1 MLYASLLLPET
12 FTFAAMIVLLL
23 IILSCVFG
31 TAVQAQGFFS
41 GSFQSNTNFFIRD
54 SAIGAANLPH
64 YDNFKVGTDAW
75 LNLSYNNEKYGL
87 EVGARLD
94 FLYNTILWVPTNP
107 QTNGGLGIVY
117 IKKKVKDVTITGGY
131 FYDQIASGIIYRSW
145 EERPLGIDNALLG
158 ARVQYDFKDYLKVK
172 AFTGVQK
179 NRFTIYKQLLTGFN
193 AEGNVS
199 IKDKVR
205 LQPGVGFLNRSMDR
219 ESMDLL
225 VSRIETLD
233 SAQRFIPKFNVYALT
248 FYNTLT
254 AGNFSW
260 YIEGA
265 FKTREA
271 VRGYNDILYN
281 KPGNII
287 YTTLN
292 YSQKGLGI
300 TFAFKRTEYFSM
312 RISPNDYNAQGIFQ
326 GLMNFLPPV
335 SKQHSMRL
343 PARYFAPSQ
352 DQQEL
357 AFGADVTYSPN
368 KKMSFN
374 FNGSYIRDFI
384 KGTPVVEAKLK
395 DTDTMLTPVRN
406 YFAEGFVSGIF
417 KPMRTLEVE
426 VGFQYVRYNRLLY
439 LNEGNVTVDAYSPF
453 AEVSYRFNKKMS
465 VRMEVQYQHV
475 AKDFG
480 QWIYGLLE
488 FNVAPRWSVAVSDM
502 WNFKPNPENPV
513 PSARKGNHYYSAFL
527 AFTHHAHRFSINYV
541 KQVEGIV
548 CTGGVCRFEP
558 AFSGV
563 KVAITSTF

>member
-1 MLYASLLLPET
+1 
-12 FTFAAMIVLLL
+12 MIVLLL

-233 SAQRFIPKFNVYALT
+233 SSQRFIPKFNVYALT

-395 DTDTMLTPVRN
+395 DTDTTLTPVRN

-488 FNVAPRWSVAVSDM
+488 FNVAPR
-502 WNFKPNPENPV
+502 
-513 PSARKGNHYYSAFL
+513 
-527 AFTHHAHRFSINYV
+527 
-541 KQVEGIV
+541 
-548 CTGGVCRFEP
+548 
-558 AFSGV
+558 
-563 KVAITSTF
+563 

>member
-233 SAQRFIPKFNVYALT
+233 SAQRFVPKFNVYALT

-357 AFGADVTYSPN
+357 AFGADITYSPN

-488 FNVAPRWSVAVSDM
+488 FNIAPRWSLAVSDM

>member
-1 MLYASLLLPET
+1 
-12 FTFAAMIVLLL
+12 MIVLLL

-233 SAQRFIPKFNVYALT
+233 SAQRFVPKFNVYALT

-357 AFGADVTYSPN
+357 AFGADITYSPN

-488 FNVAPRWSVAVSDM
+488 FNIAPRWSLAVSDM

>member
-1 MLYASLLLPET
+1 
-12 FTFAAMIVLLL
+12 MIVLLL

-233 SAQRFIPKFNVYALT
+233 SAQRFVPKFNVYALT

-357 AFGADVTYSPN
+357 AFGADITYSPN

>member
-233 SAQRFIPKFNVYALT
+233 SAQRFVPKFNVYALT

-357 AFGADVTYSPN
+357 AFGADITYSPN

>member
-1 MLYASLLLPET
+1 
-12 FTFAAMIVLLL
+12 MIVLLL

-488 FNVAPRWSVAVSDM
+488 FNVAPRWSLAVSDM

>member
-1 MLYASLLLPET
+1 VLYASLLLPET

-488 FNVAPRWSVAVSDM
+488 FNVAPRWSLAVSDM

>member
-488 FNVAPRWSVAVSDM
+488 FNVAPRWSLAVSDM

>member
-1 MLYASLLLPET
+1 
-12 FTFAAMIVLLL
+12 MIVLLL

-233 SAQRFIPKFNVYALT
+233 SAQRFVPKFNVYALT

-357 AFGADVTYSPN
+357 AFGADITYSPN

-488 FNVAPRWSVAVSDM
+488 FNVAPRWSLAVSDM

>member
-233 SAQRFIPKFNVYALT
+233 SSQRFIPKFNVYALT

-254 AGNFSW
+254 AGNFSL

-395 DTDTMLTPVRN
+395 DTDTTLTPVRN

-488 FNVAPRWSVAVSDM
+488 FNIAPRWSLAVSDM